1 MKDLSNLK
9 MLLCDCINIITKD
22 SKLDD
27 KIFRIFCNSIK
38 YIPEIENLY
47 LYGML

>member
-9 MLLCDCINIITKD
+9 MLFCDCINIITID

-27 KIFRIFCNSIK
+27 NIFRIFCNNIK
-38 YIPEIENLY
+38 FISEIENLY